1 MNTITVFYFFIA
13 ILFSFLVV
21 YFQYFLKEKKTVN
34 RNLLAILR
42 FITIISVF
50 ILLINPKIVRKK
62 LITVKPELIIAVD
75 NSESISINKRDS
87 TVRAISNDLLSDKD
101 LNKRF
106 QISSYSFGSTLKNNS
121 NFTFQENK
129 TNIYAAFTE
138 LNSLF
143 KKQTAPIVLIS
154 DGNQTYGND
163 YKYFRS
169 DQPIY
174 PIIIGDTVQPSDLKI
189 DRVNVN
195 AFSYLDNNFPVE
207 VFVQFSGNESIRTKF
222 IVKEKNKIIFSK
234 NISFSRDKSSKVIEF
249 KLPAESVGKH
259 LYHTY
264 ITPFNHEKNIKNNKK
279 IFSVEVFDEQSNIGI
294 VYDMLHPD
302 IGMFKRSIE
311 TNKQRKVHLLD
322 VNSKNPVQ
330 TEMDVFIL
338 YQPNSKFKHVFK
350 KIEELN
356 KNYFIVTGTK
366 TDWNF
371 LNDIQNNFHGNIT
384 QTTEK
389 YFPVYNSKFTTFY
402 TEDIGFADFPPL
414 DNIFGTVKF
423 SAGVQMILS
432 NKVNG
437 MELNSPM
444 LSVYSNGNNRR
455 AILFGENIWKW
466 RSNYYAIN
474 KSFIPFDRLIN
485 SIIQYLSIGKKKV
498 PIELNYD
505 TYYHANEDI
514 KIKAKTYD
522 SNFNFD
528 KIATLEL
535 KIKGIKESIPFVL
548 TGFEYEAVVSNLQ
561 SGNYKFIVK
570 DNKSG
575 IKSEGSFTVDEFSV
589 EQELSYANVQDL
601 NRVALNSKGIGF
613 YPDQKDKLIHLLL
626 QNKNFVSVQKEEVS
640 KDSFIDWKWL
650 LGLIIVSLTLEW
662 FIRKYRGLA

>member
-13 ILFSFLVV
+13 ILLSFLIV
-21 YFQYFLKEKKTVN
+21 YFQYFFKEKKNTS

-42 FITIISVF
+42 FITILSIF
-50 ILLINPKIVRKK
+50 TLLINPKIVRKK
-62 LITVKPELIIAVD
+62 LITVKPDLIITVD
-75 NSESISINKRDS
+75 NSESILFNRQDS
-87 TVRAISNDLLSDKD
+87 MVKALTNDLLSNKD

-106 QISSYSFGSTLKNNS
+106 RISSYSFGNTLRNNS

-129 TNIYAAFTE
+129 TNIYTALTE

-163 YKYFRS
+163 YKYFKS
-169 DQPIY
+169 DQVIY

-207 VFVQFSGNESIRTKF
+207 VFIQFSGNETIRTKF

-234 NISFSRDKSSKVIEF
+234 NISFSKNKRSEIIEL
-249 KLPAESVGKH
+249 KLPAESIGKH
-259 LYHTY
+259 LYQAY

-279 IFSVEVFDEQSNIGI
+279 IFSVEIFDEQSNIGI
-294 VYDMLHPD
+294 VYDVLHPD
-302 IGMFKRSIE
+302 IGMLKRSIE
-311 TNKQRKVHLLD
+311 SNKQRKVHLVD
-322 VNSKNPVQ
+322 VNSKDPVQ

-338 YQPNSKFKHVFK
+338 YQPNSKFKNVFK
-350 KIEELN
+350 KIEEL
-356 KNYFIVTGTK
+356 KKSYFIVTGTK
-366 TDWNF
+366 TDWIF
-371 LNDIQNNFHGNIT
+371 LNDIQNDFQGNMT
-384 QTTEK
+384 QTTER

-414 DNIFGTVKF
+414 DNIFGTIKF
-423 SAGVQMILS
+423 SAGAQMVLS

-437 MELNSPM
+437 VELNSPM
-444 LSVYSNGNNRR
+444 LVVYSNGNNRR
-455 AILFGENIWKW
+455 AVLFGENIWKW
-466 RSNYYAIN
+466 RSNYYATN
-474 KSFIPFDRLIN
+474 KSFISFDRLIN
-485 SIIQYLSIGKKKV
+485 SIIQYLSIRKKKV

-505 TYYHANEDI
+505 SYYHANEEI

-528 KIATLEL
+528 KNAILEL
-535 KIKGIKESIPFVL
+535 KIKGMEESISFVL
-548 TGFEYEAVVSNLQ
+548 TGFEYEVVVSNLQ
-561 SGNYKFIVK
+561 SGNYNFTVK
-570 DNKSG
+570 DIKSG
-575 IKSEGSFTVDEFSV
+575 IKSEGAFTVDEFSV
-589 EQELSYANVQDL
+589 EQELGHSNVQDL
-601 NRVALNSKGIGF
+601 NRVALNSNGIGF
-613 YPDQKDKLIHLLL
+613 YSDQKDKLIDLLL
-626 QNKNFVSVQKEEVS
+626 ENKNFVSVQKEEVS